1 MTEPSAPAPTATLPI
16 SFLTDYG
23 LTDEFVGVVKAIL
36 AQIAPHSTVI
46 DITHHVPAFDVR
58 AGSLTLSRAVSYLPD
73 GVVLAV
79 VDPGVGTNRRAI
91 AVAAGDMVF
100 VGPDNGLLAPAVAM
114 LGGATAA
121 VELTNTDLHIESAG
135 ATFAGRDIFGPVA
148 AYLAAGSSLFDV
160 GTPIDPVTLVPG
172 LMPLTRVE
180 DDGIH
185 AEVLW
190 VDTYG
195 NAQLN
200 VDPDEIA
207 HLGDVVSVRVGTAN
221 RTGRRTTSFGAIRT
235 GEIGLVTDSYG
246 LIAICMDRQS
256 AARELGLAAGSQV
269 VLDEADR
276 VPSASTGSGPG
287 AGPSGGVG
295 PQSIT
300 IGPRPGPREA
310 N

>member
-1 MTEPSAPAPTATLPI
+1 MTSLPI
-16 SFLTDYG
+16 SFMTDYG
-23 LTDEFVGVVKAIL
+23 LTDEFVGVVKAVL
-36 AQIAPHSTVI
+36 AQIAPQSTVV
-46 DITHHVPAFDVR
+46 DITHNVTAFDVR

-79 VDPGVGTNRRAI
+79 VDPGVGTSRRAI
-91 AVAAGDMVF
+91 AVRAGDMML

-114 LGGATAA
+114 LGGATEA
-121 VELTNTDLHIESAG
+121 VELTNTDFHIESAG

-148 AYLAAGSSLFDV
+148 AHLATGTQLSEV

-172 LMPLTRVE
+172 LMPLTRIE
-180 DDGIH
+180 DDGVH

-200 VDPDEIA
+200 VDPEEIA
-207 HLGDVVSVRVGTAN
+207 HLGDVLTVRVGTIT
-221 RTGRRTTSFGAIRT
+221 RTSRRATSFGEIRT
-235 GEIGLVTDSYG
+235 GEIGAVTDSYG
-246 LIAICMDRQS
+246 LIALCMDRQS

-276 VPSASTGSGPG
+276 DAGTGGS
-287 AGPSGGVG
+287 VG
-295 PQSIT
+295 PQSVT
-300 IGPRPGPREA
+300 IGARPSPPEA